1 MTFKVTYEDGKELK
15 IEETNSY
22 YLFEYLMENDMADD
36 IVKIEVIPT
45 RRMIICD

>member
-1 MTFKVTYEDGKELK
+1 MTFKITYEDGKTLK
-15 IEETNSY
+15 VEETNSY
-22 YLFEYLMENDMADD
+22 YLFQYLLEKDMADD